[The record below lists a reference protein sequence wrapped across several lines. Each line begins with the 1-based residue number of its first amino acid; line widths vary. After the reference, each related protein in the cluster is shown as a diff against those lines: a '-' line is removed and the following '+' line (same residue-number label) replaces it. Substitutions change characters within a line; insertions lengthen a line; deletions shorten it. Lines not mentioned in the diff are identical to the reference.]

1 MVKVIEQNHGRVDNY
16 IGDGMVAIFGIND
29 EQNPAEYAVKAAL
42 EMRDEMD
49 DMKPY
54 LKTMYGKDFD
64 IGVGVHWGSAVVGN
78 IGAGESKRFTAIGDS
93 MNFASRVESANKQ
106 FKSRVLISDEVF
118 QEVKNNVV
126 IKDYMRTM
134 VKGIDGRVTLHEVEQ
149 IHLSEE
155 IEKLESVQ
163 KIEDGINWKKCDKVE
178 SFESEP
184 QQVFRI
190 NRENILVVKVGNKF
204 FAINEKCPHMNLTM
218 KGGKIDQKTGTILC
232 AWHNTTFCYKTGEV
246 KEWIKVSKP
255 AKFLMKTL
263 MKSNKQ
269 ADGALDVEPMDIE
282 SYPTQVID
290 GYVWVGAK

>member
-1 MVKVIEQNHGRVDNY
+1 
-16 IGDGMVAIFGIND
+16 
-29 EQNPAEYAVKAAL
+29 
-42 EMRDEMD
+42 
-49 DMKPY
+49 
-54 LKTMYGKDFD
+54 
-64 IGVGVHWGSAVVGN
+64 
-78 IGAGESKRFTAIGDS
+78 

-163 KIEDGINWKKCDKVE
+163 KIEDGINWRKCEKVE

-204 FAINEKCPHMNLTM
+204 HAINEKCPHMNLTM

-232 AWHNTTFCYKTGEV
+232 AWHNTTFCYKTGKV